1 MKVLNSKRTAVYI
14 GTKEGID
21 NAYSAET
28 KAKLNE
34 KLDFIPG
41 TFDKIYFE
49 QTDAD
54 FSVFGKAEYIF
65 STWGM
70 IAPDEETIK
79 RIFPSLKAVFYA
91 AGTVREFALPFFNC
105 GVKIFS
111 AWAAN
116 AVPVAEFTVSQI
128 LLANKGYFQTVHHG
142 SGNIWS
148 EKDSGKPHPG
158 NFDTN
163 IGIIGAGMI
172 GTLVIKELVKHR
184 LNVFVFDPF
193 LSDERA
199 SALGVEKVT
208 NLPELFSKCQTV
220 SNHLANNAQTVNM
233 INKACFDRMPENGV
247 FINTGRGQQV
257 VEADLITALKK
268 CPARVALLDVTY
280 PEPPEKGSELY
291 TLQNVFLS
299 PHIAGSL
306 GSEVQRMGE
315 YMCEEFG
322 LYLNG
327 EKTHYEVTREM
338 LRTMA

>member
-1 MKVLNSKRTAVYI
+1 MNTKSTAVFI
-14 GTKEGID
+14 GTKSGID
-21 NAYSAET
+21 NAYSDKT
-28 KAKLNE
+28 KARLNE

-41 TFDKIYFE
+41 TLDKDFFE
-49 QTDAD
+49 RTNAD
-54 FSVFGKAEYIF
+54 FSVFENTEYIF

-70 IAPDEETIK
+70 IAPDEEKIK

-91 AGTVREFALPFFNC
+91 AGTVREFALPFLNC
-105 GVKIFS
+105 GVKLFS

-128 LLANKGYFQTVHHG
+128 LLADKGYFQTVHHG
-142 SGNIWS
+142 SGKDWK
-148 EKDSGKPHPG
+148 EKANGKPYPG

-172 GTLVIKELVKHR
+172 GTLVIKELVKHN
-184 LNVFVFDPF
+184 LNIFVFDPF

-199 SALGVEKVT
+199 SALGVEKIN

-220 SNHLANNAQTVNM
+220 SNHLANNAQTVDM
-233 INKACFDRMPENGV
+233 INKACFEKMPENGV

-257 VEADLITALKK
+257 VEAELIAALKK

-280 PEPPEKGSELY
+280 PEPPENGSELY
-291 TLQNVFLS
+291 TLPNVFLS

-306 GSEVQRMGE
+306 GCEVQRMGE

-338 LRTMA
+338 LITMA

>member
-1 MKVLNSKRTAVYI
+1 MNSKRTAVFI

-28 KAKLNE
+28 KAKLCE
-34 KLDFIPG
+34 RLEFIPG
-41 TFDKIYFE
+41 AFDKAYFE
-49 QTDAD
+49 QKNAD
-54 FSVFGKAEYIF
+54 FGIFEKTEFIF

-70 IAPDEETIK
+70 IAPDENSIK

-91 AGTVREFALPFFNC
+91 AGTVREFAVPFLNC

-128 LLANKGYFQTVHHG
+128 LLANKGYFQTVHHSTG
-142 SGNIWS
+142 SVWK
-148 EKDSGKPHPG
+148 EKENGKPYPG

-184 LNVFVFDPF
+184 LNIFVFDPF
-193 LSDERA
+193 LNDEKA
-199 SALGVEKVT
+199 SALGVEKV
-208 NLPELFSKCQTV
+208 NDLPELFSKCRTV

-233 INKACFDRMPENGV
+233 INKACFEKMPENGV

-280 PEPPEKGSELY
+280 PEPPENGSELY
-291 TLQNVFLS
+291 TLPNVFLS

-315 YMCEEFG
+315 YMCDEFS
-322 LYLNG
+322 LYIDG